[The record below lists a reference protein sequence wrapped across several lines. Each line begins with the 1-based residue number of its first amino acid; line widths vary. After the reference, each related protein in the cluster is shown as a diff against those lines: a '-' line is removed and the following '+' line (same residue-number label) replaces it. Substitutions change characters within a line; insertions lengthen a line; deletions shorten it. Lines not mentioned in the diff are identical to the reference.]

1 MKNPVAPIVC
11 AVQFMSPPSE
21 IVAVDKHKSKQATI
35 EITPNELSVSIGA
48 PGISKH
54 FIYK

>member
-21 IVAVDKHKSKQATI
+21 IVDVDKHKNKHENIDKQ
-35 EITPNELSVSIGA
+35 PNELSDFSGTPKI
-48 PGISKH
+48 
-54 FIYK
+54 